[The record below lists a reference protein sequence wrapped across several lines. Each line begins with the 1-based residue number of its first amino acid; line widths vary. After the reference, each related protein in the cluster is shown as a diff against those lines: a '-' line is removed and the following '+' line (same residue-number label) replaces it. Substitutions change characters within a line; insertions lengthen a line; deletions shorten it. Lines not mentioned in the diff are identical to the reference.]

1 MPNDNP
7 KFPRETAL
15 IVEAIGVLVDALR
28 HDSGELASVF
38 DRLAFRMSF
47 DSREKLIL
55 LSMIHPSTGVATP
68 FVAVHADPQDRE
80 QFGTVGI
87 PAPVVGLHTSVAPE
101 HAN

>member
-7 KFPRETAL
+7 QFPRETAL
-15 IVEAIGVLVDALR
+15 VVEAIAVLVDALR

-38 DRLAFRMSF
+38 DRIAFRLSF

-55 LSMIHPSTGVATP
+55 LSMIHPSTGAATP
-68 FVAVHADPQDRE
+68 FVAINADPHDRE
-80 QFGTVGI
+80 QFGAAGL
-87 PAPVVGLHTSVAPE
+87 PAPIVGLHRTVASE